1 MSFGELIEVA
11 DGAWAWIQPDG
22 TWWLNNAGL
31 IATPE
36 GDVLIDTCGNEERTA
51 ALLDAVSD
59 ARPGSRLRWAMNT
72 HAHGDHVF
80 GNSLLPPDIALIGH
94 EGMRHDLE
102 RDTLLESCP
111 PLWTPLP
118 VWGNVT
124 KRLPNVIVHERL
136 DIVAGDV
143 RVQLLAPGYPAH
155 TGGDLVAWVPQSS
168 VLFAG
173 DLVFAGLTPLLLM
186 GSVSG
191 ARRALEWIEGF
202 GAQVIVPGH
211 GPVLTGREIAVE
223 LDSHR
228 RYYDFVES
236 VGRAA
241 LAAGRTPLETA
252 ESVDLGEFAD
262 WPDVE
267 RIVMNLHRWMAD
279 AEGREVD
286 HAQAWT
292 DALAFNGGPMHTSI

>member
-1 MSFGELIEVA
+1 MPLGELREVA
-11 DGAWAWIQPDG
+11 DGAWAWLQPDG

-31 IATPE
+31 VATPE
-36 GDVLIDTCGNEERTA
+36 GDLLVDTCGNEARTT
-51 ALLDAVSD
+51 ALLDAVSE
-59 ARPGSRLRWAMNT
+59 ARPDSRVRWAVNT
-72 HAHGDHVF
+72 HHHGDHTF
-80 GNSLLPPDIALIGH
+80 GNSLLPADVALIGH
-94 EGMRHDLE
+94 EAMAHALDA
-102 RDTLLESCP
+102 DTLLDFCP
-111 PLWTPLP
+111 PLWTPTP

-124 KRLPNVIVHERL
+124 KRLPSIIVRDGI

-143 RVQLLAPGYPAH
+143 TIELRSPGFSAH
-155 TGGDLVAWVPQSS
+155 TGGDLVAWVPQTA

-202 GAQVIVPGH
+202 GAAVIVPGH
-211 GPVLTGREIAVE
+211 GPVLTGGEIAVQ
-223 LDSHR
+223 LDAHR

-236 VGRAA
+236 VGRSA
-241 LAAGRTPLETA
+241 LDAGRTPLDTVETL
-252 ESVDLGEFAD
+252 DLGEFAD
-262 WPDVE
+262 WPDTE

-286 HAQAWT
+286 HGQAWA